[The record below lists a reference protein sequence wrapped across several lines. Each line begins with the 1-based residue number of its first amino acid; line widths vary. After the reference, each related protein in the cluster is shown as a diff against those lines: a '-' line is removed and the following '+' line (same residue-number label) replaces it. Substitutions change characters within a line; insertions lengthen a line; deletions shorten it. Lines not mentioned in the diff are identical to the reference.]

1 MTSVHN
7 IDFNELCNPT
17 ERISADVR
25 ILDEQTVVI
34 LRCGAAQNNSLVCLE
49 K

>member
-1 MTSVHN
+1 MTSELN
-7 IDFNELCNPT
+7 IDFNRLYNTT
-17 ERISADVR
+17 ERISADVG
-25 ILDEQTVVI
+25 ILDEQTMVI